1 MIALRALSLASFATL
16 AGCGGA
22 QSALAPGGPYA
33 REIAMLSWWMFAGAG
48 VITLAVTGLLAW
60 AVWGRAS
67 KPSWLSDT
75 RMIVGGG
82 LILPSVVLAALLI
95 PTLAMGL
102 RQSGDGDADVRIRVT
117 GEQWWWRVEYLGP
130 DGATIET
137 ANEIRIPVGATV
149 AFELHTADVIHS
161 FWIPALAGKLDM
173 LPGQTNVLRVRA
185 DTPGTYRGQCAE
197 FCGGAHA
204 MMALHVVA
212 QTPEDFAAWRAALS
226 APARSAAEGTH
237 ARGRD
242 VFFAAGCGACHTV
255 RGTPAQGRLGP
266 DLTHVGGRGFIAGG
280 TLSMTRE
287 TLKHWITDNQDIKP
301 DNRMPEFAVFGD
313 EDISALAAWLESL
326 T

>member
-1 MIALRALSLASFATL
+1 MTARRGLALAALTAL
-16 AGCGGA
+16 AGCGGT
-22 QSALAPGGPYA
+22 QSTLDPGGPYA
-33 REIAMLSWWMFAGAG
+33 REIAMLSWGMFAGAG
-48 VITLAVTGLLAW
+48 VITLIVGVLLAW

-67 KPSWLSDT
+67 KPAWLSDT
-75 RMIVGGG
+75 RIILGGG

-102 RQSGDGDADVRIRVT
+102 RQSGDGEADLRIRVT
-117 GEQWWWRVEYLGP
+117 GEQWWWRVQYV
-130 DGATIET
+130 DANGATIET

-161 FWIPALAGKLDM
+161 FWVPALAGKLDM
-173 LPGQTNVLRVRA
+173 MPGQTNVLRIRA

-204 MMALHVVA
+204 MMAMHVVV
-212 QTPEDFAAWRAALS
+212 QTPEDFTAWLAAQR
-226 APARSAAEGTH
+226 APARDAEAA
-237 ARGRD
+237 ARGRA
-242 VFFAAGCGACHTV
+242 VFFAAGCGACHMV

-280 TLSMTRE
+280 TLATTRE
-287 TLKHWITDNQDIKP
+287 NLKHWITDSQQIKP
-301 DNRMPEFAVFGD
+301 DNRMPEFGVFGD
-313 EDISALAAWLESL
+313 DDIGALAAWLESL